1 MTKSEYL
8 EKAFE
13 LYNEGKID
21 ADTYDAMLMNAD
33 IFCNNDDE
41 QDVLKMIGIKRTEYS
56 VMNTDVGRAW
66 KEQFLK
72 KNDVVQVQEDGQL
85 IIITVAETFDT
96 NEIMW
101 I

>member
-1 MTKSEYL
+1 
-8 EKAFE
+8 
-13 LYNEGKID
+13 
-21 ADTYDAMLMNAD
+21 
-33 IFCNNDDE
+33 
-41 QDVLKMIGIKRTEYS
+41 MIGIKRTEYS